1 MKKIL
6 AFFLCLLLL
15 LTACGQ
21 SAPETSPVTEAVS
34 ETTGAPETAPATQA
48 PETEPTEPAVI
59 LHSGLREDGTFNE
72 GTLFI
77 GDSMTCILVQDYLTP
92 MGLIGDASYMGKYGA
107 QITAFFGGVTMD
119 TNVTVGKCAYRPE
132 HEGMTYEEIAI
143 ALGDRVTAIY
153 MMFGTNYTYNAYADM
168 YIELVDFLLETCPNA
183 TVYLQ
188 LIPHG
193 NEEIVRYKI
202 VNPWIRE
209 AYAHYV
215 DQGQTRVQLIDTFTA
230 IGINHDE
237 GWIHLN
243 SVGNENWYNAIV
255 DYAKANNIPE

>member
-6 AFFLCLLLL
+6 CLLCLLLL
-15 LTACGQ
+15 TGCGQ
-21 SAPETSPVTEAVS
+21 SQIAPEQPTQVPATEAPVTEATEA
-34 ETTGAPETAPATQA
+34 ETEPT
-48 PETEPTEPAVI
+48 TEPTEPPFS

-92 MGLIGDASYMGKYGA
+92 MGLIGDANYMGKYGA

-132 HEGMTYEEIAI
+132 HEGMTYEEIAVS
-143 ALGDRVTAIY
+143 LGEQVTAIY
-153 MMFGTNYTYNAYADM
+153 MMFGTNFTYNSYADM

-188 LIPHG
+188 TIPHG
-193 NEEIVRYKI
+193 NEEIVRFKL
-202 VNPWIRE
+202 VNGWINE
-209 AYAHYV
+209 AYAHYQELEE
-215 DQGQTRVQLIDTFTA
+215 DRVQLIDTFTA

>member
-1 MKKIL
+1 MDNGMKKTICVIL
-6 AFFLCLLLL
+6 CLLL
-15 LTACGQ
+15 LTACGR
-21 SAPETSPVTEAVS
+21 STPEEAPAPEPVPRITEN
-34 ETTGAPETAPATQA
+34 TQI
-48 PETEPTEPAVI
+48 PETEPTEPAFS

-92 MGLIGDASYMGKYGA
+92 MGLIGDAYYMGKYGA
-107 QITAFFGGVTMD
+107 QITSFFGGVTMD

-132 HEGMTYEEIAI
+132 HEGMTYEEIAVD
-143 ALGDRVTAIY
+143 LGDRVTAIY

-168 YIELVDFLLETCPNA
+168 YIELVDFLLETCPDA

-193 NEEIVRYKI
+193 NEEIVRYET
-202 VNPWIRE
+202 VNGWIRE
-209 AYAHYV
+209 AYGHYV
-215 DQGQTRVQLIDTFTA
+215 DQGQIRVQLIDTFTA
-230 IGINHDE
+230 IGVNHDE

-243 SVGNENWYNAIV
+243 STGNENWYNAIV
-255 DYAKANNIPE
+255 DFAAKNGIPE